1 MKITLKDGS
10 IIEVENGT
18 TAEQV
23 AKSISDNLY
32 RAALVARVNGELV
45 DLKAPLNGD
54 CTLEILTYRDEAGR
68 EVYRHTASHILAQAI
83 KNVYPAAQLAIGPAT
98 ATGFYYDVDLPFAIT
113 MDDLAAVENEMNQI
127 IAADLPIERQVVTR
141 KAAMAQM
148 QGYNEVYKMQL
159 IEELPARS
167 KITFYRQG
175 GFVDLCR
182 GPHLPSTGK
191 VKHIKLVQLAGA
203 YWKGDEHNK
212 MLTRIY
218 GVAFEKKSEIEDYLK
233 KLEEAKKRDH
243 NKLGRDL
250 ELFMTE
256 ERIGQGLP
264 LLMPKGAKMMQI
276 LQRFVE
282 DEEERRGYMLT
293 KTPYM
298 AKSDLYKL
306 SGHWDHYRDGMFI
319 LGDEVMDDEVLALR
333 PMTCP
338 FQYMIY
344 KNGLKSYRDLPC
356 RYGETSTLF
365 RKEASGEM
373 HGLIRVRQFTLADGH
388 IICTPSQLEDEFK
401 GCLDLCNYMLT
412 VLGLKD
418 DIFYRFSRWDPKD
431 KEKYIYEPKKWKE
444 AEDKMK
450 VILDDLGVEYV
461 EGIGEA
467 AFYGPKLDIQ
477 SRNVYGKVDTLLTIQ
492 VDMFLAERFD
502 MTYVDENGAKQ
513 TPYIIHRSSIGCYE
527 RTLAL
532 LIEKYGGAFP
542 LWISP
547 EQVRVMSLTE
557 RTADKCNEICAEL
570 KRRGILATADNRN
583 EKIGYKIRT
592 AQVDKVPYMV
602 IVGDKEV
609 QNNVVA
615 VRHRN
620 DDLGTMTFDDFYM
633 KIRTEIDT
641 KAIN

>member
-10 IIEVENGT
+10 VKEYANGT
-18 TAEQV
+18 TAAQV
-23 AKSISDNLY
+23 AADISEGLS
-32 RAALVARVNGELV
+32 RAALIARVNGELV
-45 DLKAPLNGD
+45 DLKSPINGD
-54 CTLEILTYRDEAGR
+54 ATLEILTYRDEEGR
-68 EVYRHTASHILAQAI
+68 EAYRHTASHILAQAI

-98 ATGFYYDVDLPFAIT
+98 ATGFYYDVDLPFPIT
-113 MDDLAAVENEMNQI
+113 MDDLAAVENEMKEI
-127 IAADLPIERQVVTR
+127 IAADLPIERVPVTK
-141 KAAMAQM
+141 KAALAQM
-148 QGYNEVYKMQL
+148 QGFNEVYKMQL

-175 GFVDLCR
+175 SFVDLCR

-218 GVAFEKKSEIEDYLK
+218 GVAFEKKSEVEEYLN
-233 KLEEAKKRDH
+233 KLAEAKKRDH
-243 NKLGRDL
+243 NKLGRDM

-256 ERIGQGLP
+256 ERVGQGLP
-264 LLMPKGAKMMQI
+264 LFMPKGAKMMQI
-276 LQRFVE
+276 MQRFVE

-319 LGDEVMDDEVLALR
+319 IGDEVMDDEVLALR

-356 RYGETSTLF
+356 RYAETSTLF
-365 RKEASGEM
+365 RNEASGEM
-373 HGLIRVRQFTLADGH
+373 HGLTRVRQFTLADGH
-388 IICTPSQLEDEFK
+388 IICTPEQLEEEFK
-401 GCLDLCNYMLT
+401 ACLDLCEYMLKIF
-412 VLGLKD
+412 GLRD

-431 KEKYIYEPKKWKE
+431 KEKYINEPKKWKA
-444 AEDKMK
+444 AEDTMK
-450 VILDDLGVEYV
+450 TILDDLGVEYV

-502 MTYVDENGAKQ
+502 MTYIDESGAKK

-532 LIEKYGGAFP
+532 LIEKFGGAFP

-557 RTADKCNEICAEL
+557 RTAEKCTEL
-570 KRRGILATADNRN
+570 TDVLRRRGILATADNRN
-583 EKIGYKIRT
+583 EKIGYKIRE
-592 AQVDKVPYMV
+592 AQTDKVPYML
-602 IVGDKEV
+602 IIGDKEAE
-609 QNNVVA
+609 QNVVS

-620 DDLGTMTFDDFYM
+620 DDLGTMTFDEFYA
-633 KIRTEIDT
+633 KIRTEIDD
-641 KAIN
+641 KVIS